1 MKNKLIEKRPS
12 AIQVKET
19 GANKLFDIINITLLC
34 FALIVVAYPLYFVV
48 IASFSDPYLVLRGDV
63 LLYPKGFTFDSYAR
77 VFQNRMIWVGYSNSI
92 LYTLVGT
99 ALNVMLTM
107 MIAYPLS
114 RKYFCCRKLFT
125 TILLITMYFTGGM
138 IPTYIQVK
146 NMGLRNTFWVMIVLG
161 AVSTYNVIIARTFLE
176 ANIPSELEEAAAI
189 DGCSQGRFF
198 FQFVLP
204 LSKAVMAV
212 LVLYYAIAHW
222 NDYMRGLLYLDEPN
236 RYPLQL
242 IIRSI
247 LIETQMAASDVAN
260 AENVDELMKMAE
272 SIKYTVIIIS
282 TIPMLMIYPF
292 VQKHFVKGVMVGS
305 VKG

>member
-1 MKNKLIEKRPS
+1 MKSVAKTNKNT
-12 AIQVKET
+12 VKEI
-19 GANKLFDIINITLLC
+19 GANRVFDIVNVILLC
-34 FALIVVAYPLYFVV
+34 IALVIVAYPLYFVI
-48 IASFSDPYLVLRGDV
+48 IASFSDPFLVLRGEV
-63 LLYPKGFTFDSYAR
+63 LLYPKGFNFNAYVK
-77 VFQNRMIWVGYSNSI
+77 VFQNKQIWTGYLNSI
-92 LYTLVGT
+92 LYTVTGT
-99 ALNVMLTM
+99 CLNVFLTM

-114 RKYFCCRKLFT
+114 RPYFCCKKLFT
-125 TILLITMYFTGGM
+125 TILIITMYFAGGM
-138 IPTYIQVK
+138 IPTYIQIL
-146 NMGLRNTFWVMIVLG
+146 NMGLRNTFWVMIVLN
-161 AVSTYNVIIARTFLE
+161 AVTAYNVIIARTFLE
-176 ANIPSELEEAAAI
+176 SNIPAELEEAAAI

-212 LVLYYAIAHW
+212 LVLYYAISHW

-247 LIETQMAASDVAN
+247 LIETQMAAADLTDV
-260 AENVDELMKMAE
+260 ETMDEMIKLAE

-282 TIPMLMIYPF
+282 TLPMLIIYPF
-292 VQKHFVKGVMVGS
+292 IQKHFVKGVLIGS